1 MTSEQ
6 YAKIAKVALVIPLLL
21 GLMTIIELALPL
33 QKMTEVVTYKHTSSG
48 KLNTTTYSVDF
59 ENLNDQFTP
68 TIYDAVHEGDTVTL
82 EVLYVSKEVKTIQLP
97 NSKVALEN
105 DTNEVYFQLAISI
118 ALVVF
123 SGYFLRRNYLTSKN
137 YRYIIILCLIS
148 VGMLIR
154 IIKLN
159 C

>member
-48 KLNTTTYSVDF
+48 KLDTTTYSVDF